1 MTLVMGEKY
10 WVKSG
15 NKEKYTATVIESSPD
30 ENDHYNIKW
39 TMCQRMARVHKDKIG
54 DRVVDSS
61 RDENGRSKRKRS
73 LVRLSSSSSSSS
85 PSLRKRKPV
94 MLDQGRTTRR
104 SIISTKRRNSCCD
117 GKNDISRNM
126 KIVGVDVETKK
137 KYSRSTKRGK
147 PFSGGDNDAGFVC
160 INLIKRKHSYDD
172 GNTNNIERTSTGI
185 VITKKNKMYRRTL
198 NHIDSYKTKRKM
210 KIEVST
216 LSLPKRECN
225 TPGGMLAIN
234 FATSVN
240 NHLRCD
246 MIKQKVKIMDDKNEK
261 EKEEISISSPKRE
274 STTLGERSSMD
285 VTRSNTKRV
294 KSGDGTKVYD
304 KTDEIVSNKLG
315 IMENI
320 SLYSPTPNRRKC
332 LGKYNT
338 TRKINMDDDE
348 NKDDKKEGEDQKNQK
363 IFMSASTKK
372 NAEIKKHGDNYTN
385 EESQRMKRAVRRANK
400 EQNEC
405 TLKIDSFDYKRQKEL
420 SELCRQSEYI
430 RNQLGWKGINV
441 KP

>member
-1 MTLVMGEKY
+1 MG
-10 WVKSG
+10 
-15 NKEKYTATVIESSPD
+15 
-30 ENDHYNIKW
+30 
-39 TMCQRMARVHKDKIG
+39 
-54 DRVVDSS
+54 
-61 RDENGRSKRKRS
+61 
-73 LVRLSSSSSSSS
+73 
-85 PSLRKRKPV
+85 LRKRKPV

-104 SIISTKRRNSCCD
+104 SI
-117 GKNDISRNM
+117 ISRNM

-246 MIKQKVKIMDDKNEK
+246 MIKQKMK
-261 EKEEISISSPKRE
+261 KRKKRFQYHRRNGNLPL
-274 STTLGERSSMD
+274 SAKDRAWTLLE
-285 VTRSNTKRV
+285 
-294 KSGDGTKVYD
+294 
-304 KTDEIVSNKLG
+304 
-315 IMENI
+315 
-320 SLYSPTPNRRKC
+320 
-332 LGKYNT
+332 
-338 TRKINMDDDE
+338 
-348 NKDDKKEGEDQKNQK
+348 
-363 IFMSASTKK
+363 A
-372 NAEIKKHGDNYTN
+372 
-385 EESQRMKRAVRRANK
+385 
-400 EQNEC
+400 
-405 TLKIDSFDYKRQKEL
+405 
-420 SELCRQSEYI
+420 
-430 RNQLGWKGINV
+430 
-441 KP
+441 